1 MTIQHEYQLNKGE
14 AVKRLNPDIQFK
26 VSNIGTDDEVIEYL
40 DPSQTP
46 PSHQAIAAELKKMK
60 QEFVW
65 AAVRAKRDSML
76 RDSDKVMLPDYPI
89 QDPKLKAW
97 ENYRQE
103 LRNIPQTFSDD
114 VTKVEYPNEPS

>member
-1 MTIQHEYQLNKGE
+1 MTIKHEFQLNKGE

-46 PSHQAIAAELKKMK
+46 PSHQAIAAELKKIK